1 MDLRICPKGHN
12 YNGDVNATCPICEAE
27 KRGSMVA
34 DYGATEPLSGGF
46 GGGAGATEP
55 VTGGFGGGFG
65 EEIGATEPVSGG
77 FGGGFAGG
85 VGPTKPVDE
94 DFGGGFGRGVGTT
107 EPVSNTGFGSS
118 SDTLPPTPSAAFKNS
133 DETMRFD
140 ENWAP
145 GVDNYNDQTMPHNPG
160 MVAGFTPVVG
170 WLVCIDGADKGHG
183 YRIRSGYNHIGRA
196 EHMDICIRGDKQ
208 ISREKHAII
217 AYDDTEKIF
226 FFGPSDGRN
235 IVRINGKMVMIPTEL
250 NPYDILTVGTSR
262 LIFVPLCG
270 DKFDWS
276 N

>member
-170 WLVCIDGADKGHG
+170 WCASTG
-183 YRIRSGYNHIGRA
+183 RIRGMTTESAAAIIISAVRSIWISA
-196 EHMDICIRGDKQ
+196 SAV
-208 ISREKHAII
+208 ISRSAARSTLSLPMMTRRRYSFSVLRTGEILSGS
-217 AYDDTEKIF
+217 TE
-226 FFGPSDGRN
+226 RW
-235 IVRINGKMVMIPTEL
+235 L
-250 NPYDILTVGTSR
+250 
-262 LIFVPLCG
+262 
-270 DKFDWS
+270 
-276 N
+276 